1 MRFSGLT
8 GFSRYFLCCHGKMM
22 QTQKS
27 FESLLEIQV
36 FIILHGFM
44 LWKMNVLSIE
54 NKNES
59 SISGSY
65 LAIVLPSS
73 ITGTLNVAHS

>member
-8 GFSRYFLCCHGKMM
+8 GFFRYFLCCHGKMM
-22 QTQKS
+22 QTRKS

-36 FIILHGFM
+36 FLFLHGCM
-44 LWKMNVLSIE
+44 LWKINVLSIE

-59 SISGSY
+59 SIFGNY

-73 ITGTLNVAHS
+73 ITGTLNVVHG